1 MAGELKVKS
10 GSKMKLA
17 FDVPMGEKPDFNM
30 ICTFHKNL
38 DESAFLVSI
47 PMVKGKAL
55 TVEDSQKLLLQYGE
69 DNTTM
74 IVAGFVDDI
83 VREGIRRY
91 WKIRRVSEQRQF
103 SQRKDERLKVA
114 LKLQYKQE
122 TWALNPDGQID
133 REDGMSMDISA
144 GGAAVY
150 MNRRLDVGEMVEISF
165 PRIGISEQGRAI
177 DDVVS
182 FVCWGREAP
191 KGSLYRHICGVQF
204 KFGDDSEKKRLQD
217 YIENIK
223 VRYKL

>member
-1 MAGELKVKS
+1 MAGELKIKD
-10 GSKMKLA
+10 GSKIKLA
-17 FDVPMGEKPDFNM
+17 LDVPVGEQPNFNM

-47 PMVKGKAL
+47 PMVNGKAL
-55 TVEDSQKLLLQYGE
+55 VVDDSQKLLLQYGE
-69 DNTTM
+69 GNDAM
-74 IVAGFVDDI
+74 LVAGFVDDI

-103 SQRKDERLKVA
+103 FQRRDERIKVA
-114 LKLQYKQE
+114 LRLQYKQE
-122 TWALNPDGQID
+122 TWELNPDGQID
-133 REDGMSMDISA
+133 REDGMSLDISA

-150 MNRRLDVGEMVEISF
+150 MNRHMDVGEMVEVSF
-165 PRIGISEQGRAI
+165 PRIGVSEKGRAI
-177 DDVVS
+177 DDIVS
-182 FVCWGREAP
+182 VVCWGREAP

-217 YIENIK
+217 YIDNVK